1 MIHPKNR
8 TPFKINN
15 SLFTPMNTDFCS
27 TCVCRISANYEIWP
41 SLVVVVIVVVV
52 QIAVVTIYIERIC
65 CITGISGTEPPHE
78 NNKA

>member
-15 SLFTPMNTDFCS
+15 SLLTPMNTDFCS
-27 TCVCRISANYEIWP
+27 TCVCRISANFEIWA
-41 SLVVVVIVVVV
+41 SLVVVIVVVV
-52 QIAVVTIYIERIC
+52 QIAIVTINIERIVV
-65 CITGISGTEPPHE
+65 IVIISGTEPPHE